1 MSSIFSPC
9 LSVDVAAA
17 VNSSVVADTRAVDGA
32 PVSSSS
38 SAGNTL
44 WTDHNFSVTVKIT
57 HLLSFS
63 PLLSPGIVGS
73 SSPFTQQS
81 PSQIVSQTVE
91 VANLLRGCALSPSRQ
106 QVSEHLQRF
115 HSAMAV
121 TLQRELRSDLR
132 RELCRD
138 LQQRHHGDGGRLDL
152 QIRICKVAK
161 QGVF

>member
-38 SAGNTL
+38 SAGN
-44 WTDHNFSVTVKIT
+44 HNFSVTVKIT

-106 QVSEHLQRF
+106 QVSEYLQRF